1 MKLDQPITVY
11 TLYKYDVWIDPNS
24 YEQKLMITSLHPK
37 YRAKLV
43 REAVEL
49 INLEDI
55 SNLEGTLTYNAIS
68 IIKNATDF
76 ESNPTLYIG
85 YVNCIFT
92 ALLKQRISYL
102 DIKTFEILTDGS
114 VEF

>member
-1 MKLDQPITVY
+1 MFRVLCLKRYCT
-11 TLYKYDVWIDPNS
+11 
-24 YEQKLMITSLHPK
+24 
-37 YRAKLV
+37 LV

-76 ESNPTLYIG
+76 ESNPTLYVE
-85 YVNCIFT
+85 YVNCIFYSIT
-92 ALLKQRISYL
+92 Q
-102 DIKTFEILTDGS
+102 TTD
-114 VEF
+114 FIFRYQNI